1 MSLKMHEFLIE
12 DKLKRKLKKL
22 FKKDNQ
28 LYNSVMNKIDEI
40 LNCTDLSHYK
50 NLKKPMQRFKRVH
63 IGSFVLIFKVQR
75 KIIFYEL
82 EHHDK
87 IY

>member
-1 MSLKMHEFLIE
+1 MHEFLIE